1 MSSTTGME
9 FNVGE
14 AAPAKDLAKS
24 TLAVVL
30 AGGSGKRLK
39 ALTRW
44 HTKPAL
50 PVAGNYRNIDF
61 PLSNCINSGIRQV
74 GVLTQYKAHTL
85 IQHLNRAWNFLQPEI
100 GEFIELWPAQQR
112 CQDDWYTGTSN
123 AVYQN
128 LDIIGDYDP
137 EYVLVLAGDHV
148 YKMDYIPMLRRHV
161 TSGADVTVG
170 CISVSVTEADQFGI
184 VCGGTG
190 DGEFIEDFIEKP
202 AVGSPYADDQ
212 GHVMASMGIY
222 VFSTRFLHEALTADE
237 ANPGSDH
244 DFGHNV
250 IPAAVRNARACA
262 YLFRSDR
269 ACGNRPYWRDVGTLD
284 AYWQSHMELLGE
296 SPPLDL
302 NDRTWPIRSYRESL
316 PPARF
321 IYRGEDA
328 VGVATQSMVADGCV
342 LDGAMVLGSVLFAN
356 VQLDVGAQVT
366 EAVIL
371 PQVVI
376 GKRCRLHRVI
386 IESGCVIPDD
396 TVIGEDPIA
405 DARRFYLSDRGVVL
419 VTHDALRR
427 PLPGRVQRAK
437 EEALTRV
444 A

>member
-1 MSSTTGME
+1 MYSAMDRAVNVREASSAQ
-9 FNVGE
+9 N
-14 AAPAKDLAKS
+14 LARS

-30 AGGSGKRLK
+30 AGGSGARLK

-44 HTKPAL
+44 HAKPAL

-74 GVLTQYKAHTL
+74 GVLTQYKAHSL
-85 IQHLNRAWNFLQPEI
+85 IQHLNRAWNFLQPDL

-112 CQDDWYTGTSN
+112 CQKDWYTGTSN

-148 YKMDYIPMLRRHV
+148 YKMDYIPMLQRHV
-161 TSGADVTVG
+161 ASGADVTVG
-170 CISVSVTEADQFGI
+170 CIDVSVTEAHQFGI

-202 AVGSPYADDQ
+202 ADGSPYADAQ
-212 GHVMASMGIY
+212 GRVMASMGIY
-222 VFSTRFLHEALTADE
+222 VFSTRFLQEALAADE
-237 ANPGSDH
+237 ANLRSDH

-250 IPAAVRNARACA
+250 IPAAVRSARACA

-269 ACGNRPYWRDVGTLD
+269 ACGDKPYWRDVGTLD
-284 AYWQSHMELLGE
+284 TYWRCHMELLVE

-302 NDRTWPIRSYRESL
+302 NNRAWPIRSYRESL

-321 IYRGEDA
+321 IYRGEGA
-328 VGVATQSMVADGCV
+328 SGVAAQSMVADGCV
-342 LDGAMVLGSVLFAN
+342 LDGATVLRSVLFAN
-356 VQLDVGAQVT
+356 VQLDVEAQVT

-371 PQVVI
+371 PRVVI

-386 IESGCVIPDD
+386 IESGCVVPDD
-396 TVIGEDPIA
+396 TVIGEDPAA
-405 DARRFYLSDRGVVL
+405 DERRFYVSDQGVVL
-419 VTHDALRR
+419 VTRDALRR
-427 PLPGRVQRAK
+427 AKPGRARRAK